1 MYTYVGLC
9 GETFESNDGMCVHRR
24 DSKGGLIC
32 KPDKPNVRVC
42 AVYNILC
49 ITICVGV
56 FTGPVS
62 SFSDGGPAN
71 VFTSLEIGEK
81 RAGGFI
87 RVRGSETC
95 IHTYMDVDGGREPGH
110 CYARNERFIISV
122 VL

>member
-1 MYTYVGLC
+1 MLGYIKRCSSRTAICACTKGIS
-9 GETFESNDGMCVHRR
+9 EEE
-24 DSKGGLIC
+24 GGLVC
-32 KPDKPNVRVC
+32 KSDKPNVCVC
-42 AVYNILC
+42 AVYNIVR
-49 ITICVGV
+49 ITSVGV

-95 IHTYMDVDGGREPGH
+95 IHMYIDIDRRRGAGSLL
-110 CYARNERFIISV
+110 CA
-122 VL
+122 